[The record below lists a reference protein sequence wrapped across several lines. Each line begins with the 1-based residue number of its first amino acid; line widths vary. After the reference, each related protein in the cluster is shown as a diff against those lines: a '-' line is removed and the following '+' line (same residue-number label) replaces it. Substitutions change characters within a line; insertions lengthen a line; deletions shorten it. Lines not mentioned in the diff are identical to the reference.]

1 MVMDDLLIQPMPP
14 LSALTILNRSN
25 IKEFGTFQEMVVDLG
40 MDEGIK
46 LLKASLQSKMV
57 LTSVFLKKDI

>member
-1 MVMDDLLIQPMPP
+1 MPP

-40 MDEGIK
+40 MDEVSIAFLICVNENFK
-46 LLKASLQSKMV
+46 FLLCIV
-57 LTSVFLKKDI
+57 L